1 ITISV
6 LTLLRSKGIQDALLY
21 ENTERNVFNK
31 LSEIISILPYKE
43 MNQLENNIYTIFSD
57 KSIQVKW
64 EQIVLRK
71 KWKDRKN
78 YIIILLALFGSVV
91 IALLIMRSVK

>member
-1 ITISV
+1 RIIKIIKQLNTNQIDYDWITISV

-43 MNQLENNIYTIFSD
+43 MKQLENNIYTIFSD

-64 EQIVLRK
+64 EQI
-71 KWKDRKN
+71 
-78 YIIILLALFGSVV
+78 
-91 IALLIMRSVK
+91 

>member
-1 ITISV
+1 IKIIKQLNTNQIDYDWITISV

-43 MNQLENNIYTIFSD
+43 MKQLENNIYTIFSD
-57 KSIQVKW
+57 KSIQ
-64 EQIVLRK
+64 
-71 KWKDRKN
+71 
-78 YIIILLALFGSVV
+78 
-91 IALLIMRSVK
+91 